1 MKLEWIVHEGKSI
14 LYADFRGAENKEA
27 YVSFIHQALKMIKER
42 GGNYLALYNVR
53 GVVLPPGI
61 LETITAFTKA
71 NNISPSKGAF
81 LGMSSSAEL
90 LLKKINGFL
99 SAEPLW
105 KLFTSEK
112 EAREWLVE

>member
-27 YVSFIHQALKMIKER
+27 YISFINQALKMIKER
-42 GGNYLALYNVR
+42 SGDYVALYNVH

-81 LGMSSSAEL
+81 LGMSSSAGL
-90 LLKKINGFL
+90 ILKKINGFL
-99 SAEPLW
+99 SAQPEW
-105 KLFTSEK
+105 KLFKSEK
-112 EAREWLVE
+112 EAREWLVK